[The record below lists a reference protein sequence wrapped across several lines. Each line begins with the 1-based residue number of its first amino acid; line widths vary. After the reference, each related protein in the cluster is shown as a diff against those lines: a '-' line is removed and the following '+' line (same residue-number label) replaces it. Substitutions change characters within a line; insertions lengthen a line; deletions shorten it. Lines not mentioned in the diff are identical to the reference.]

1 MKGPLDV
8 HTLVFAKVVYNV
20 KVILEN
26 RKVKRVKFQFELL
39 RFSHEQDGREKLF
52 LLFFGHDFQ

>member
-8 HTLVFAKVVYNV
+8 HTLVFAKVVHNV

-26 RKVKRVKFQFELL
+26 RKVKRVKFQLELL
-39 RFSHEQDGREKLF
+39 RFSHEQDRREKLF
-52 LLFFGHDFQ
+52 LLFFGHYFQ

>member
-8 HTLVFAKVVYNV
+8 HTLVFAKVVHNV
-20 KVILEN
+20 KVVLEN

-39 RFSHEQDGREKLF
+39 RFSHE
-52 LLFFGHDFQ
+52 